1 MRNRLLAVP
10 FAVTALMVAPAA
22 CTEPA
27 DVRDVP
33 GTSSVPG
40 RVSVQDADWMAQAHR
55 VNLTEIEAGLL
66 ARHRSADA
74 QVRAAGA
81 MLVRDHRRL
90 DAKLEATAAG
100 LGVEL
105 PHAPSA
111 RQRMELDALKDRE
124 ERLFNLAWMTAMIA
138 GHEEAIEATQREI
151 ARGSSPQVIALA
163 RERLPVLREHR
174 AELYELKGMEGT

>member
-1 MRNRLLAVP
+1 MRTRLLGVLLAV
-10 FAVTALMVAPAA
+10 AALTAALAA
-22 CTEPA
+22 CAEPA

-33 GTSSVPG
+33 GSSSVPG
-40 RVSVQDADWMAQAHR
+40 RVSVQDAEWMARAHR

-66 ARHRSADA
+66 AQRRSADA

-90 DAKLEATAAG
+90 DARLAATAAE

-105 PHAPSA
+105 PHAPSD

-124 ERLFNLAWMTAMIA
+124 ERLFNLAWMTTMIA

-151 ARGSSPQVIALA
+151 ARGSSPQVVALA
-163 RERLPVLREHR
+163 RERLPVLREHH
-174 AELYELKGMEGT
+174 AELYELKGLEGS

>member
-1 MRNRLLAVP
+1 MRTRFLAVP
-10 FAVTALMVAPAA
+10 LAVAALTTAPAA
-22 CTEPA
+22 CAEPA

-33 GTSSVPG
+33 GSSSVPG
-40 RVSVQDADWMAQAHR
+40 RVSVQDADWMARAHR

-66 ARHRSADA
+66 AQRRSADP

-90 DAKLEATAAG
+90 DARLEATASA

-105 PHAPSA
+105 PRAPSE
-111 RQRMELDALKDRE
+111 RQRMELDALKDRK
-124 ERLFNLAWMTAMIA
+124 ERLFNLAWMTGMIA
-138 GHEEAIEATQREI
+138 AHEEAIEATRREI
-151 ARGSSPQVIALA
+151 ARGSSPRVVALA
-163 RERLPVLREHR
+163 RERLPVLRRHH